1 MREISPLRPLVL
13 CWMSLIIDQG
23 ENTLRK
29 TFNLVLKKSRKI
41 FSNVEEKDR
50 EESAGGEERGRGVLM
65 SSTIEEIANCGDT
78 FVPNNLRLDLGKRN
92 NKRPIIHVIYR
103 HEGPGQMK
111 GSSPSRIVPPLE

>member
-1 MREISPLRPLVL
+1 
-13 CWMSLIIDQG
+13 MSLIIYQG

-65 SSTIEEIANCGDT
+65 SSTIEEIAKCGDT

>member
-1 MREISPLRPLVL
+1 
-13 CWMSLIIDQG
+13 MSLIIYQG

-29 TFNLVLKKSRKI
+29 TSNLVLKKSRKI

-65 SSTIEEIANCGDT
+65 STTIEEIAKCDDT
-78 FVPNNLRLDLGKRN
+78 FVPTNLRLDLGKRN